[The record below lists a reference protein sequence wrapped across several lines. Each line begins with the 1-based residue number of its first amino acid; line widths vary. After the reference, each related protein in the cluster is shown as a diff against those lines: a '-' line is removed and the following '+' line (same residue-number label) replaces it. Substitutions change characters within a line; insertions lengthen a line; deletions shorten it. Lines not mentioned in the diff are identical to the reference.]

1 MESPPNLSHNG
12 LYTASE
18 VESRTGVPATTLRQ
32 WERRYGFPS
41 PARNASGYRLY
52 SAEDVIAIGHMQ
64 AHLLR
69 GIPASRAAELT
80 LAGLE
85 SRPVLAGTAVGQLV
99 ADLTEA
105 LLESDHDRAA
115 TVLSVAHAQLS
126 QEDVLLSVITP
137 ALVEIGQRWARSEIT
152 IAHEHQAS
160 AFLRARLSAMMEQA
174 GTSGAGGPL
183 IVAACAPGEWHELGL
198 MMLTFALRR
207 RGVRVT
213 YVGADMPLADLA
225 TYAVQQGASAI
236 ALGLQGDW
244 ALPGTLEQR
253 PALDGLNIPLFLGGA
268 LMNDAPELAGELR
281 GIYAGPDLETA
292 TTTIIRTL
300 SISGSAAHSME
311 AS

>member
-1 MESPPNLSHNG
+1 MKSPANPSHTG
-12 LYTASE
+12 RYTASE

-52 SAEDVIAIGHMQ
+52 SPEDVVAIGHMQ

-80 LAGLE
+80 VEGLE
-85 SRPVLAGTAVGQLV
+85 PRQVGAGTDVGQL
-99 ADLTEA
+99 AAELTAA
-105 LLESDHDRAA
+105 LLASDHARAA
-115 TVLSVAHAQLS
+115 AVLVEAHGHLT
-126 QEDVLLSVITP
+126 QEHVLLSVVTP
-137 ALVEIGQRWARSEIT
+137 ALVEIGQRWARDEIT

-160 AFLRARLSAMMEQA
+160 AFLRARLSAMMEQV
-174 GTSGAGGPL
+174 GASELGGPL
-183 IVAACAPGEWHELGL
+183 VVAACAPGEWHELGL

-207 RGVRVT
+207 RGVRVM

-225 TYAVQQGASAI
+225 TYADQQGASAI

-244 ALPGTLEQR
+244 ALAGTLEQR

-292 TTTIIRTL
+292 TTIIIRTL
-300 SISGSAAHSME
+300 SASGSAAHSME